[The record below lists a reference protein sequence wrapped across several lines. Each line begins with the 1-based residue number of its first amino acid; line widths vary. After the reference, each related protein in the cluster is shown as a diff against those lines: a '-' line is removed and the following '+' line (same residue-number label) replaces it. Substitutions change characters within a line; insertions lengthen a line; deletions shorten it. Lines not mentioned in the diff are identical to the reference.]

1 MPGSRLAGRMGETPA
16 WVAVGLVVR
25 SLLRTPKSIARGAAE
40 LQFPS
45 CPGTRASWAGT
56 REPSWSTDPWGR
68 GEVGPWA
75 GGRVRIKGDQDLAF
89 FLDAAARCPVLYGA
103 RDGAECRWLTVA
115 GCLWF
120 SL

>member
-1 MPGSRLAGRMGETPA
+1 MPGSRLAGR
-16 WVAVGLVVR
+16 VGDSGLGRGGTCSSVFASDAQVC
-25 SLLRTPKSIARGAAE
+25 IARGAAE

-75 GGRVRIKGDQDLAF
+75 GGRARIKGDQDLAF
-89 FLDAAARCPVLYGA
+89 FLDAGPRCPVLYGA